1 MKTEKKVFIC
11 SNSEY
16 LNTYLLN
23 KLVKNFILNKNNKY
37 IYGRSKYDVNT
48 KIVGFNNFNSAID
61 NCELLFNQENLILI
75 VINSFYFEK
84 SLNFILQLLEINKNI
99 VLCLIKDRRV
109 LININLLQRYFD
121 INVFEIN
128 LEEFDDELFY
138 NQISNEHV
146 STYSILYNDVEKE
159 ISNLYEL
166 LPSLESKKYILLKLL
181 EGDKNIVKNSNE
193 NVLTVEVNEYL
204 RETNFEKNCELINKK
219 INSVSEFV
227 SYQAIRYFDTKKDS
241 LINKFIILPVV
252 MINLF
257 LKIFIISFAFK
268 ELYFNLFKLNIY
280 ITAILLFISYFIF
293 NLILFIKKIL
303 LKESK
308 YYYSIILN
316 TDWMFNIFSTSSEKM
331 LKIFSSLDIFNVLT
345 LLILLMH
352 GYMKTLDLSFLLY
365 LIYFLGIIIYLTSNK
380 ILVELDYFKQKK
392 LFVSIEYIKKIR
404 FWEITYYFIKL
415 NLIDI
420 LKKSSLMTIIVLLTK
435 WFLSFCK

>member
-280 ITAILLFISYFIF
+280 ITVILLFISYFIF

-365 LIYFLGIIIYLTSNK
+365 LIYFLGIIIYLTINK

-392 LFVSIEYIKKIR
+392 LFVSIEYIKKIK

>member
-365 LIYFLGIIIYLTSNK
+365 LIYFLGIIIYLTINK

-392 LFVSIEYIKKIR
+392 LFVSIEYIKKIK

>member
-365 LIYFLGIIIYLTSNK
+365 LIYFLGIIIYLTINK